1 MNPDGSQ
8 QTNLTNNPGIDTA
21 QARSPDGTRIAFE
34 TNRDGDFEIY
44 VMNADGSGQTNL
56 TNNPAA
62 YDIAPVWSPDGTQIF
77 FQSDRDGERFEY
89 KSYVMSAD
97 GSNVTPVE

>member
-1 MNPDGSQ
+1 V
-8 QTNLTNNPGIDTA
+8 
-21 QARSPDGTRIAFE
+21 TRIAFE
-34 TNRDGDFEIY
+34 TNRDGAFEIY

-62 YDIAPVWSPDGTQIF
+62 YDIAPIWSPDGTQIF
-77 FQSDRDGERFEY
+77 LQSDRDGERFEY